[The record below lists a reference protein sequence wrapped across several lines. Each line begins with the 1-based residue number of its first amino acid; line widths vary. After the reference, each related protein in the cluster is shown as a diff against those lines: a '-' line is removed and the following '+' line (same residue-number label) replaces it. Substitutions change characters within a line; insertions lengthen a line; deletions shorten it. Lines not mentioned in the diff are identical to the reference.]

1 MKSMKQMVM
10 KNSYKVIIS
19 QKVSQM
25 LFSYIVYLAQVIPD
39 AAKNLVTEF
48 EEKANSL
55 SFISLKCRRLYI

>member
-1 MKSMKQMVM
+1 MEQMVM

-19 QKVSQM
+19 RKVSQM
-25 LFSYIVYLAQVIPD
+25 LFSHIVYLALVIPD

-55 SFISLKCRRLYI
+55 SFISLKCRRLYF

>member
-10 KNSYKVIIS
+10 KNSCKVIIS

-25 LFSYIVYLAQVIPD
+25 LFSHIVYLAQVIPD

-55 SFISLKCRRLYI
+55 SFISLKCRRLYF

>member
-10 KNSYKVIIS
+10 KNSYKVFIS

-25 LFSYIVYLAQVIPD
+25 LFSHIVYLAQVIPD

-55 SFISLKCRRLYI
+55 SFISLKCRRLYF